1 MEVKSGVYN
10 HMKTTV
16 KDVYNLLDARAPFSI
31 AEPGD
36 PSGLLVGEMEGLVG
50 KILLALD
57 VTEAVAQE
65 AVAVGAQLV
74 VSHHPVVYNP
84 RKTLSMKDPAC
95 ILLANNVASIAA
107 HTNLDMAKGGL
118 NDALINMFGWEPTG
132 KFLETIHTRYFSH
145 LITYVPESHE
155 EILRAAL
162 YEAGA
167 GRHGNYMDCS
177 FTGEGM
183 RRFLPLEGSHPMT
196 GEDGEA
202 QTVRERRLELSVPPG
217 KEKAVL
223 AALHSTHPYEE
234 PVYKLIENKAA
245 KECYGFGRVCKL
257 GRSVE
262 PEALAGMI
270 KSALDCSVVRMNT
283 GGRDIKR
290 VAVCSGGGGYMVL
303 EAVAAG
309 ADALVTGDGRH
320 KDFVEAQNA
329 GITLF
334 DAGHYHT
341 EVIALPLLQRW
352 IKTAM
357 PHLEVVLAAEGRL
370 MNYI

>member
-16 KDVYNLLDARAPFSI
+16 KDIYNLLDARAPFSI
-31 AEPGD
+31 AQPGD
-36 PSGLLVGEMEGLVG
+36 PSGLLVGEMDSLVG

-57 VTEAVAQE
+57 VTSAVAEE

-74 VSHHPVVYNP
+74 VSHHPVVYHP

-95 ILLANNVASIAA
+95 ILAANGVASIAA

-118 NDALINMFGWEPTG
+118 NDALINLLGWEPTS

-155 EILRAAL
+155 ESLRAAL

-177 FTGEGM
+177 FTGEGT
-183 RRFLPLEGSHPMT
+183 RRFLPLEGVNT
-196 GEDGEA
+196 GLGEDGEPQA
-202 QTVRERRLELSVPPG
+202 VMERRLELSVPPG

-223 AALHSTHPYEE
+223 AALHSAHPYEE

-245 KECYGFGRVCKL
+245 KESYGFGRVCKL
-257 GRSVE
+257 STPTAPEDLAAMIRST
-262 PEALAGMI
+262 
-270 KSALDCSVVRMNT
+270 LDCMVVRMNT
-283 GGRDIKR
+283 GGRNIKR
-290 VAVCSGGGGYMVL
+290 AAVCSGGGSNMIL

-309 ADALVTGDGRH
+309 ADALVSGDARH
-320 KDFVEAQNA
+320 HDFVEAQNA

-334 DAGHYHT
+334 DASHYHT

-357 PHLEVVLAAEGRL
+357 PHLEVVLAKEGQL
-370 MNYI
+370 MKYV